1 MRPFVRQMLET
12 GNGKNVLDML
22 DHMRVTKNYQGEPHL
37 SDAEYNDLCLLVH
50 SYNARLTD
58 TSPMWSLPNQQ
69 LVRSHGV
76 AKQQR
81 RDTETL
87 EQAMKK
93 AEEKMSSVWDA
104 KTSK

>member
-1 MRPFVRQMLET
+1 M
-12 GNGKNVLDML
+12 
-22 DHMRVTKNYQGEPHL
+22 

-69 LVRSHGV
+69 LIRSHGV

-81 RDTETL
+81 RDAETL
-87 EQAMKK
+87 EQTMKK

-104 KTSK
+104 KASKYISWRAAGCTQLAFFLSALALHCDLTIAAH